1 MKISLHWLNRYLS
14 VPVSAQ
20 EAEEILTHTGFPFES
35 VTAQA
40 SADGKPDALLDV
52 EITSNRGDCLSHVGL
67 AREIAAKSG
76 VVSGGGSGGAAG
88 GRRLVM
94 PTAPVAKRAG
104 RVGEFLTLRN
114 GASDACPRFTAQ
126 VIRGVKVGP
135 SPAWMREALEAV
147 GQRSISNVVDV
158 TNYITHELGNP
169 CHVFDLDK
177 LEGRTLH
184 VRFAKK
190 GEALKTLDGKQRTL
204 VETDLVVADAA
215 RAQSLAG
222 VIGGADSEVSATTVN
237 IVLEMATWDPA
248 TIRRAARRLG
258 IRTDAGYRFERGVHA
273 ATLDDAA
280 RRAAEL
286 IVQVAGGELAEGVL
300 SEGRPVPEAR
310 RIALRPSRCGAII
323 GHDVPAGDMI
333 ALLRLLEIEVEQR
346 DEDTLDC
353 VIPAW
358 RLDLERE
365 IDLIEEV
372 ARIRGL
378 DRIEVAERLPIAI
391 RPPQA
396 MERAARAL
404 SGVLT
409 GLGFYEAVTFSFVT
423 PAQAAPFA
431 GPGVGLVSV
440 DDDRRGADGTLRPS
454 VLPGLLLCRRANRM
468 AQVEQP
474 GGVRLFEVSA
484 TFGQDAGGGS
494 LESKRLGMLLDAPM
508 SGKRATHE
516 DRQGAVR
523 LVRGAVEAV
532 VRTMAGPRARVW
544 IEPKDPGAAAWERGS
559 AGEVWVETD
568 KGKRSIGVLGLVS
581 KATLDLFELEHP
593 VACAELEVEPL
604 LEAFPGGSAIEP
616 LPAFPSIERDLS
628 LVVAEDVAWSRFE
641 GLLARV
647 GADREMALLESTR
660 FVGVYRGE
668 QTGKGKKS
676 VTLRMRFRAPDRTLR
691 HEEVDPQVA
700 RVVSEAGR
708 ELGAVL
714 RA

>member
-14 VPVSAQ
+14 TPVGAP
-20 EAEEILTHTGFPFES
+20 EAEDVLTHVGFPFES
-35 VTAQA
+35 SREVPGKGGGA
-40 SADGKPDALLDV
+40 ADWLLDV

-67 AREIAAKSG
+67 AREIAAKTE
-76 VVSGGGSGGAAG
+76 
-88 GRRLVM
+88 RTLVE
-94 PTAPVAKRAG
+94 PTAPPAKRAG
-104 RVGEFLTLRN
+104 RVGDFLTLTNAEHR
-114 GASDACPRFTAQ
+114 ACPRFTAQ

-135 SPAWMREALEAV
+135 SPAWIREALEAI

-177 LEGRTLH
+177 LEGRALH

-190 GEALKTLDGKQRTL
+190 GEGLKTLDGKQRTL
-204 VETDLVVADAA
+204 VETELVVADAA

-222 VIGGADSEVSATTVN
+222 VIGGADSEVSAGTVN
-237 IVLEMATWDPA
+237 VVLEMATWDPA

-258 IRTDAGYRFERGVHA
+258 IRTDAGYRFERGVHP

-286 IVQVAGGELAEGVL
+286 IVQLAGGELAEGVL
-300 SEGRPVPEAR
+300 SAGAPVRPATLIE
-310 RIALRPSRCGAII
+310 LRPSRCAAII
-323 GHDVPAGDMI
+323 GHAIATGDMI
-333 ALLRLLEIEVEQR
+333 ALLRRLGIGVEQR
-346 DEDTLDC
+346 DEETLAC
-353 VIPAW
+353 VVPPW

-378 DRIEVAERLPIAI
+378 ERIEVSERLPIAI

-396 MERAARAL
+396 AEAASREL

-409 GLGFYEAVTFSFVT
+409 GLGFYETVTFSFVT

-431 GPGVGLVSV
+431 PAGAMLVKV
-440 DDDRRGADGTLRPS
+440 DDERRGGDGTLRPS
-454 VLPGLLLCRRANRM
+454 VLPGLLLCRRSNRM
-468 AQVEQP
+468 SQVEQP

-484 TFGQDAGGGS
+484 TFAQDARGVS
-494 LESKRLGMLLDAPM
+494 LEGKRVGLLLDAPL

-516 DRQGAVR
+516 DRQTAVR
-523 LVRGAVEAV
+523 LARGAVETL
-532 VRTMAGPRARVW
+532 VRAMAGPGASVE
-544 IEPKDPGAAAWERGS
+544 IEAHEGEGPSSAWE
-559 AGEVWVETD
+559 AGASGTVWMVTN
-568 KGKRSIGVLGLVS
+568 KGRESIGVLGLIS
-581 KATLDLFELEHP
+581 KGTLDQFELEHP
-593 VACAELEVEPL
+593 VACAELDVAALVSCYPGAAVI
-604 LEAFPGGSAIEP
+604 EA
-616 LPAFPSIERDLS
+616 LPAFPSIDRDLS
-628 LVVAEDVAWSRFE
+628 LVVSEDVAWARFE
-641 GLLARV
+641 ALLARV
-647 GADREMALLESTR
+647 GSEREMALLEGTR

-668 QTGKGKKS
+668 QAGKGMKS

-700 RVVSEAGR
+700 RVVAEAGR

>member
-14 VPVSAQ
+14 SPVSAA
-20 EAEEILTHTGFPFES
+20 EAEDVLTHVGFPFES
-35 VTAQA
+35 ATETPGQGH
-40 SADGKPDALLDV
+40 GKAGDWLLDV
-52 EITSNRGDCLSHVGL
+52 EITSNRGDCLSHIGL
-67 AREIAAKSG
+67 AREIAAKTE
-76 VVSGGGSGGAAG
+76 
-88 GRRLVM
+88 RTLVE
-94 PTAPVAKRAG
+94 PTAPPAKRAG
-104 RVGEFLTLRN
+104 RVGDFLTLTNAEHR
-114 GASDACPRFTAQ
+114 ACPRFTAQ

-135 SPAWMREALEAV
+135 SPAWIREALEAI

-177 LEGRTLH
+177 LEGRALY

-190 GEALKTLDGKQRTL
+190 GEPLKTLDGKQRTL

-222 VIGGADSEVSATTVN
+222 VIGGADSEVSSGTVN
-237 IVLEMATWDPA
+237 VVLEMATWDPA

-286 IVQVAGGELAEGVL
+286 IVQLAGGELAEGML
-300 SEGRPVPEAR
+300 SVGAPVRPLRLIE
-310 RIALRPSRCGAII
+310 LRPSRCSAII
-323 GHDVPAGDMI
+323 GHTITAGDTI
-333 ALLRLLEIEVEQR
+333 ALLRRLGIGVDQR
-346 DEDTLDC
+346 DEDTLVC
-353 VIPAW
+353 TAPAW

-378 DRIEVAERLPIAI
+378 ERIEVSERLPIAI

-396 MERAARAL
+396 AESASREL

-409 GLGFYEAVTFSFVT
+409 GLGFYETVTFSFVT

-431 GPGVGLVSV
+431 TAGSVLVKV
-440 DDDRRGADGTLRPS
+440 DDERRGGDGTLRPS

-484 TFGQDAGGGS
+484 TFAQDTRGGS
-494 LESKRLGMLLDAPM
+494 LEAKRLGLLLDVPL
-508 SGKRATHE
+508 SGKRATQE
-516 DRQGAVR
+516 DRQTAVR

-532 VRTMAGPRARVW
+532 VRSMAGPRARVEIQPHDAHAPASAW
-544 IEPKDPGAAAWERGS
+544 EPGASGT
-559 AGEVWVETD
+559 VWVVTD
-568 KGKRSIGVLGLVS
+568 KGRESIGVMGLIS
-581 KATLDLFELEHP
+581 KGTLDQFELEHP
-593 VACAELEVEPL
+593 VACAELDVASL
-604 LEAFPGGSAIEP
+604 VSRYPGAAAIEP

-628 LVVAEDVAWSRFE
+628 LVVSEDVAWARFE
-641 GLLARV
+641 GLLERV
-647 GADREMALLESTR
+647 GSEREMALLESTR

-668 QTGKGKKS
+668 QAGKGKKS

-700 RVVSEAGR
+700 RVVAEAGR

-714 RA
+714 RM

>member
-14 VPVSAQ
+14 SPVTAQ
-20 EAEEILTHTGFPFES
+20 EAEDVLTHVGFPFES
-35 VTAQA
+35 STEMPGKSGGA
-40 SADGKPDALLDV
+40 ADWLLDV

-67 AREIAAKSG
+67 AREIAAKT
-76 VVSGGGSGGAAG
+76 
-88 GRRLVM
+88 GRTLVE
-94 PTAPVAKRAG
+94 PTAPPARRAG
-104 RVGEFLTLRN
+104 RVGDFLTLTNAEHR
-114 GASDACPRFTAQ
+114 ACPRFTAQ

-135 SPAWMREALEAV
+135 SPAWIREALEAI

-190 GEALKTLDGKQRTL
+190 GEALKTLDGKPRTL

-222 VIGGADSEVSATTVN
+222 VIGGAESEVSSGTVN
-237 IVLEMATWDPA
+237 VVLEMATWDPA

-258 IRTDAGYRFERGVHA
+258 VRTDAGYRFERGVHP

-286 IVQVAGGELAEGVL
+286 IVQLAGGEMAEGVL
-300 SEGRPVPEAR
+300 SAGAPARPAR
-310 RIALRPSRCGAII
+310 LIELRPSRCSAII
-323 GHDVPAGDMI
+323 GHAITAGDMI
-333 ALLRLLEIEVEQR
+333 ALLRRLGIGVDQR
-346 DEDTLDC
+346 DEDTLVC
-353 VIPAW
+353 TVPAW

-378 DRIEVAERLPIAI
+378 ERIEVSERLPIAI

-396 MERAARAL
+396 SEAASREL

-409 GLGFYEAVTFSFVT
+409 GLGFYETVTFSFVT

-431 GPGVGLVSV
+431 TAGAVLVKV
-440 DDDRRGADGTLRPS
+440 DDERRGGDGTLRPS

-484 TFGQDAGGGS
+484 TFAQDARGGS
-494 LESKRLGMLLDAPM
+494 LEGKRVGLLLDAPL

-516 DRQGAVR
+516 DRQSAVR

-532 VRTMAGPRARVW
+532 VRSMAGPRARVE
-544 IEPKDPGAAAWERGS
+544 IEAHVAGSAGGGRVPSGAWEPGAAGT
-559 AGEVWVETD
+559 VWLVTD
-568 KGKRSIGVLGLVS
+568 KGRASIGVLGLIS
-581 KATLDLFELEHP
+581 RGTLEQFEIEHP
-593 VACAELEVEPL
+593 VACAELDVAAL
-604 LEAFPGGSAIEP
+604 VSRYPGAAAIEP

-628 LVVAEDVAWSRFE
+628 LVVAEEIAWARFE
-641 GLLARV
+641 GLLERV
-647 GADREMALLESTR
+647 GSEREMALLESTR

-668 QTGKGKKS
+668 QAGKGKKS

-700 RVVSEAGR
+700 RVVAEAGR

-714 RA
+714 RM